1 MGTFTASLRS
11 IGDIRGLPA
20 TVELSEDGLRI
31 EAAEMEIGSWAL
43 SEVRL
48 DPTATGYRMTVEGE
62 EILLEFKDPDAF
74 GQALEER
81 NSKKSR
87 LPSMRKRSGSK
98 RKDERPA
105 ASVDVAT
112 SPSRDSRPQRKEQ
125 RSGSRT
131 ADGRSGGFGSRVDA
145 LLGRAHK
152 QFGGFLPDWVFSRG
166 VLAIGTVVL
175 IAMLALP
182 GLASILLLIAG
193 IVVVLVGA
201 VAYSDSVI
209 ASRILPGRMTAAHVL
224 ITGVGIL
231 VAGILFGLVSNW
243 LG

>member
-20 TVELSEDGLRI
+20 TVELSESGLRI
-31 EAAEMEIGSWAL
+31 EAADMEIGSWTL
-43 SEVRL
+43 SEIRL
-48 DPTATGYRMTVEGE
+48 EQTATGYRMTAEGE

-87 LPSMRKRSGSK
+87 RPSLRKRSESK
-98 RKDERPA
+98 QVKQRPA
-105 ASVDVAT
+105 AVETAPQ
-112 SPSRDSRPQRKEQ
+112 PSRRSRPQPEKQ
-125 RSGSRT
+125 RSGSGP
-131 ADGRSGGFGSRVDA
+131 ADARSGGFGSKVDSFLA
-145 LLGRAHK
+145 RAHK